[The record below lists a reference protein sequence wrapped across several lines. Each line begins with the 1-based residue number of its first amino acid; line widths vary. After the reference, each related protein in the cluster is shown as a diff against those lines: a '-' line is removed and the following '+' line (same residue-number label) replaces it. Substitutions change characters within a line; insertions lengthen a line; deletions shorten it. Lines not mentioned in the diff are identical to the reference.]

1 VKIFEENDVMKNWS
15 KALVIGSTSFSITE
29 RKDDMMEPLQLV
41 SCVCRRMKQ
50 LHGQDQV
57 NFVAPK
63 QWFPITR
70 QKK

>member
-41 SCVCRRMKQ
+41 SCVCRRM
-50 LHGQDQV
+50 
-57 NFVAPK
+57 
-63 QWFPITR
+63 
-70 QKK
+70 